1 MLKLASN
8 MISEVPM
15 KSLPRHGMRHRLV
28 QPMVC
33 GIFALLLSLLL
44 PAAAKAQSLQ
54 FSSLEDLLAYSDA
67 RSAVA
72 RGADVQTD
80 LARLQSAAAIANT
93 VNLRGTASLTA
104 TNNFALPV
112 NFIPAEIFGGP
123 SGTFREVTFGQQF
136 VNVANVSP
144 QLDLVAP
151 STWARVGSA
160 RASAALTATT
170 NALNRRDQHERIATA
185 YFNFRSAEAQQAY
198 AQQTLA
204 NADSIVALVGRRHA
218 AGIARVQDLN
228 NARVNRASLVD
239 FLSQLQTRQAQ
250 HLLSLQALLGMPATA
265 SLLPLPANAGTP
277 TASSEPAGSRLLQQ
291 QAELQASL
299 QRSELLANRLAFL
312 PTLSVVAGFNWQQNS
327 NESMFNSAKWI
338 RSQYVGLKLSVPLPT
353 ETRLW
358 SQAEEYRINLRM
370 KTINAEQVAVQESIQ
385 NQQQDLE
392 LARAAEALVAAR
404 SIAELKQENYR
415 LSSLNYAEGILPLDQ
430 MLTAFTDW
438 LNAGLNAE
446 VAQWNVALQQTKVAL
461 LQ

>member
-1 MLKLASN
+1 
-8 MISEVPM
+8 M
-15 KSLPRHGMRHRLV
+15 KSLPRHGMHHRLV
-28 QPMVC
+28 QLMVC

-265 SLLPLPANAGTP
+265 SLLPLPANAGGQ

-358 SQAEEYRINLRM
+358 SQAEEYR
-370 KTINAEQVAVQESIQ
+370 
-385 NQQQDLE
+385 
-392 LARAAEALVAAR
+392 
-404 SIAELKQENYR
+404 
-415 LSSLNYAEGILPLDQ
+415 
-430 MLTAFTDW
+430 
-438 LNAGLNAE
+438 
-446 VAQWNVALQQTKVAL
+446 
-461 LQ
+461 